1 MRKSWTCCKVLPC
14 RYSKIKNNSENK
26 NIKTPNSNWNWNT
39 KRNLGCQEV
48 LKRETKIFPKLQWKC
63 NHFKWLCRNNFNLDI
78 NVGKMKENKSVLSKY
93 LTVNIVQKL
102 EKVQRILSQI
112 PKILVSNEY
121 KQNFKLADRVN
132 LRTKYL
138 ENTN

>member
-1 MRKSWTCCKVLPC
+1 M
-14 RYSKIKNNSENK
+14 
-26 NIKTPNSNWNWNT
+26 
-39 KRNLGCQEV
+39 
-48 LKRETKIFPKLQWKC
+48 
-63 NHFKWLCRNNFNLDI
+63 DI